1 MNLVE
6 TWWARLILSYTKEIY
21 GSNKSNL
28 YVLLRRAKFIN
39 CNLTLP
45 PVVSYALDTRWKLRA
60 IST

>member
-28 YVLLRRAKFIN
+28 YVLLRRGKFIN
-39 CNLTLP
+39 CNLTLLL
-45 PVVSYALDTRWKLRA
+45 VVPRILDENYT
-60 IST
+60 